1 LLLALDAAM
10 AIIRSHNSTT
20 TIISY
25 PLEPYYHYQYL
36 IMAAE
41 EQNTA
46 KQLDSVTD
54 NFEEQEVDATK
65 AQQAMSAW
73 STGKQASALS
83 EEDQVAV
90 SKEDVE
96 LIMSELEVTEEVA
109 KRTLRQ
115 VAVDV
120 KEGESMVVAAL
131 RKMVSS

>member
-1 LLLALDAAM
+1 
-10 AIIRSHNSTT
+10 
-20 TIISY
+20 
-25 PLEPYYHYQYL
+25 
-36 IMAAE
+36 
-41 EQNTA
+41 
-46 KQLDSVTD
+46 
-54 NFEEQEVDATK
+54 
-65 AQQAMSAW
+65 MSAW
-73 STGKQASALS
+73 STGKQADALS

>member
-1 LLLALDAAM
+1 
-10 AIIRSHNSTT
+10 
-20 TIISY
+20 
-25 PLEPYYHYQYL
+25 
-36 IMAAE
+36 MAAE
-41 EQNTA
+41 DQNTA

-54 NFEEQEVDATK
+54 NYEEQEVDAAK

-73 STGKQASALS
+73 STGKQALASS

-120 KEGESMVVAAL
+120 KEGDSLVVAAL